1 MAKKTSLR
9 IIKKSLSS
17 KKLSTK
23 KSNINKKDLEMA
35 VKIQQVIKD
44 NEEREKNKVY
54 QQEIDK
60 AMKEIKEKKKKSV
73 LKKQKPYDNKMISEL
88 IDLSYEGNDTK
99 CYNMFNLAEYFC
111 YNGVSNQNVSKTLE
125 IIAYK
130 CGFDK
135 RDIKGKNKDDL
146 CNMIIHSYQSPNI
159 LSHLYYNLGFILGS
173 IFNWSSSSVVRRLRF
188 IIIKHILEGCPF
200 IYNSIFRE
208 TDMSSIRTKAY
219 WVMNSFQDLY
229 ILNYY
234 IDIVKTW
241 ADLGRPSFFEK
252 LIQLKKPRTGLSFG
266 RLTHQE
272 REVMRKMYEI
282 LLYIKQ
288 KVLEYKSHLESD
300 SKILKEI
307 ESIREEI
314 RRRNEE
320 IERMKR
326 ERRKEEMKERR
337 HQEHMDTLRD
347 RNNLNNENNTN
358 NVNNIFVNNDDPFE
372 SGFNLS
378 LRLF

>member
-1 MAKKTSLR
+1 MSIKTSLR

-17 KKLSTK
+17 KKRSAKRTL
-23 KSNINKKDLEMA
+23 NKKELEMA
-35 VKIQQVIKD
+35 VNIQQVIKD

-54 QQEIDK
+54 QQQINK
-60 AMKEIKEKKKKSV
+60 AMKEIREKKKKSV
-73 LKKQKPYDNKMISEL
+73 LKKQNPYDNKMISEI
-88 IDLSYEGNDTK
+88 IDLSYEGNYSK

-111 YNGVSNQNVSKTLE
+111 CNELSNKNVSKTLE

-135 RDIKGKNKDDL
+135 SDIKGKNKDDL

-159 LSHLYYNLGFILGS
+159 LSHLYYNLGFTLGS
-173 IFNWSSSSVVRRLRF
+173 IFNWSSSSVVKRLRF

-200 IYNSIFRE
+200 IYNSIFKE

-219 WVMNSFQDLY
+219 WVMNSSQDLY

-252 LIQLKKPRTGLSFG
+252 LIQLKKPRTGVSFG
-266 RLTHQE
+266 RITNQE
-272 REVMRKMYEI
+272 RKVMKRMYEI

-288 KVLEYKSHLESD
+288 KVMEHKTHLESD
-300 SKILKEI
+300 YKILKEI

-320 IERMKR
+320 IERMRR
-326 ERRKEEMKERR
+326 ERRKEEKNERR
-337 HQEHMDTLRD
+337 HQEHMNILKNI
-347 RNNLNNENNTN
+347 NNLNNVDNANS
-358 NVNNIFVNNDDPFE
+358 IFSDDEPFV
-372 SGFNLS
+372 SGLNLS
-378 LRLF
+378 LKLF